1 MSEIQYI
8 GEHLFIGKIGHLAI
22 VLAFVA
28 SILSAI
34 AYSANARNENYQNT
48 WRTIARFGYILHG
61 IGIFTVVG
69 LIFYGMYNKYYE
81 YAYVFEHVSDDLP
94 LRYTLSAFWE
104 GQEGSFL
111 LWMMWHI
118 VLGWFIIYR
127 GTKWESPVMAIFAM
141 TEIFLTSMI
150 LGVYVEIGDWVTKFG
165 SNPTLLLRETMEAPI
180 FNNADYV
187 SLITGN
193 GLNPLLQNY
202 WMTIHPP
209 VTFLGFA
216 STIVPF
222 AFAVA
227 GLWTGKYK
235 EWLKPALPW
244 ALFSAGIL
252 GTGILM
258 GSVWAYEALSFGG
271 YWSWDPVENAVLVP
285 WLLLVA
291 GLHTH
296 LIARSTGYSIRAT
309 VFFYGVSFPLIVYST
324 FLTRSGIL
332 GDTSAHAFTEMG
344 LEKQLIAFFVFFF
357 AVGLGA
363 LAYHYKNI
371 PSKKK
376 EESIY
381 SREFW
386 MFIGALVLLF
396 SSILIGVPTSFPVFN
411 SIISYFDESYI
422 GRVIQD
428 PVPFY
433 NKFQIWIAVFM
444 GLLSGLAI
452 LLRYNDSDWSKRKT
466 FYKKHFGGSIL
477 LSLVF
482 TVLLT
487 FWFKLYSWQFYLLAF
502 SSFFVIFT
510 NLDYLF
516 SVLKGNLKLGSS
528 AIAHFGFGLMIIG
541 LLGSGLNKK
550 TISTNPFLFKEI
562 FDEEDLK
569 NYVQLIKDQPLFSQ
583 GYWITYESDTLMG
596 STRVYDLDF
605 KKVDENQK
613 VLEQFKLRPNSVYSN
628 DFQKVA
634 AFNPDTKH
642 YLTKDIFS
650 CIVAL
655 APTKMDVANAREF
668 EDTLKWSRHELLLN
682 DTLRTEAGN
691 WFTINNVN
699 FKPLHHEFVP
709 EDNDFGVEVEV
720 NAGNEIYDK
729 TFELR
734 SALGLQGALL
744 YKYPDAKEDMGVR
757 LRVADDFIENI
768 FSTEDQLD
776 YKDFQLSTYGSFDFE
791 GAEVKLVGFN
801 RTPEDRNYEPK
812 EGDIAVGAQM
822 MILKDGQSYPI
833 EPIYIIRGT
842 SPMGVKAYVPEL
854 GIHIRFTGIDPAN
867 EVFSFKVAKDIRENN
882 YVIPIEISENVPRTD
897 YVILQAQIFPGINLL
912 WLGCILMMVGLFMAW
927 IIRMK
932 SKYQ

>member
-1 MSEIQYI
+1 MNEIQYI
-8 GEHLFIGKIGHLAI
+8 GEHLWIGKVGHFALI
-22 VLAFVA
+22 LAFVA

-34 AYSANARNENYQNT
+34 AYSANAKIESYKNS
-48 WRTIARFGYILHG
+48 WRSIGRIGYILHG

-69 LIFYGMYNKYYE
+69 LIFYSMYNKYYE
-81 YAYVFEHVSDDLP
+81 YAYVFQHVSDDLP
-94 LRYTLSAFWE
+94 MRYTLSAFWE

-118 VLGWFIIYR
+118 VLGWFLIYR
-127 GTKWESPVMAIFAM
+127 GSKWESPVMAIIAM
-141 TEIFLTSMI
+141 SQIFLSSMI
-150 LGVYVEIGDWVTKFG
+150 LGVHVEIGEWATRFG
-165 SNPTLLLRETMEAPI
+165 SNPTLLLRETMAAPI

-209 VTFLGFA
+209 ITFLGFA

-222 AFAVA
+222 AFAMA

-252 GTGILM
+252 GTGIVM

-271 YWSWDPVENAVLVP
+271 YWSWDPVENAILVP
-285 WLLLVA
+285 WLLLIG

-296 LIARSTGYSIRAT
+296 LVARSTGYSIKAT
-309 VFFYGVSFPLIVYST
+309 LFFYLISFPLVVYST

-357 AVGLGA
+357 AIGLGA
-363 LAYHYKNI
+363 LSFH
-371 PSKKK
+371 SKKIPAKQK

-386 MFIGALVLLF
+386 MFIGALVLFF
-396 SSILIGVPTSFPVFN
+396 SAVLIGVPTSFPVFN

-433 NKFQIWIAVFM
+433 NKFQIWIAVFL
-444 GLLSGLAI
+444 GLISGLAI
-452 LLRYNDSDWSKRKT
+452 LLRYNESNWEKRKD
-466 FYKKHFGGSIL
+466 YYIKHLGGSII
-477 LSLVF
+477 LSL
-482 TVLLT
+482 LLT
-487 FWFKLYSWQFYLLAF
+487 FLLTLWFELHSWQFYLLAF
-502 SSFFVIFT
+502 SAFFIIST
-510 NLDYLF
+510 NLDYMIT
-516 SVLKGNLKLGSS
+516 VLKGNLKLASS
-528 AIAHFGFGLMIIG
+528 ALAHFGFGIMVIG
-541 LLGSGLNKK
+541 LLGSGLNKE
-550 TISTNPFLFKEI
+550 TISTNPFLFKDMFEP
-562 FDEEDLK
+562 EDLK
-569 NYVQLIKDQPLFSQ
+569 NYVQLIKGKPLFSQ
-583 GYWITYESDTLMG
+583 GYWVTYESDTLVGKM
-596 STRVYDLDF
+596 RLYDLDF
-605 KKVDENQK
+605 KKVDENNK
-613 VLEQFKLRPNSVYSN
+613 VLEQFKLRPNAVYSN

-642 YLTKDIFS
+642 YLNKDIFS
-650 CIVAL
+650 CIVSL
-655 APTKMDVANAREF
+655 APTKMEVSRAREF
-668 EDTLKWSRHELLLN
+668 EDTLVWSRHELALQ
-682 DTLRTEAGN
+682 DTLKTDLGN
-691 WFTINNVN
+691 WFVVKSINYEP
-699 FKPLHHEFVP
+699 KHQEYKA

-720 NAGNEIYDK
+720 EAGNVRYEE
-729 TFELR
+729 TLNMR

-744 YKYPDAKEDMGVR
+744 FKYPDAKEDLGVR
-757 LRVADDFIENI
+757 VRIADDFIENI
-768 FSTEDQLD
+768 FNTEDRLE
-776 YKDFQLSTYGSFDFE
+776 YKDVQLSTYGSFEFE
-791 GAEVKLVGFN
+791 GSEIKLTGFN
-801 RTPEDRNYEPK
+801 KEPKDRNYEPQ

-822 MILKDGQSYPI
+822 MVLKDGKSYAI
-833 EPIYIIRGT
+833 EPIFLIRGA

-854 GIHIRFTGIDPAN
+854 GIHVRFSGIDPAN
-867 EVFSFKVAKDIRENN
+867 EIFSFKIAKDIRASNFS
-882 YVIPIEISENVPRTD
+882 IPLEIAEDVPRSD

-912 WLGCILMMVGLFMAW
+912 WGGCILMMLGLFMAW
-927 IIRMK
+927 IVRMR
-932 SKYQ
+932 SKH